1 MTDFFKFETVK
12 EDLPFYNGLPE
23 IPTWS
28 WIILLAGVI
37 AYVMLVKHI
46 PVEIDYNIF
55 PIALAMTGN
64 I

>member
-1 MTDFFKFETVK
+1 M
-12 EDLPFYNGLPE
+12 PFYNGLPE
-23 IPTWS
+23 IPAWS